1 VILGEKF
8 YARDGLTLAKD
19 LLGCYLI
26 KETEQSKIITKI
38 VETEAY
44 MGPEDK
50 ACHAFNNRRTK
61 RTEVMF
67 GRPGL
72 VYVYLIYGIHNCFNI
87 VAAKEEKPE
96 AVLIRA
102 VEPIEGIE
110 YIRENRVIG
119 SRPDR
124 ELTNGPGKLT
134 EALGINRD
142 YNGLSLTEGKE
153 LYLTIGEDI
162 KESDIKSGPRINI
175 DYADEFTDKD
185 WRFYLDSD
193 FISG

>member
-1 VILGEKF
+1 MILGEKF

-72 VYVYLIYGIHNCFNI
+72 AYVYLIYGIHNCFNI

>member
-1 VILGEKF
+1 
-8 YARDGLTLAKD
+8 
-19 LLGCYLI
+19 
-26 KETEQSKIITKI
+26 
-38 VETEAY
+38 
-44 MGPEDK
+44 
-50 ACHAFNNRRTK
+50 
-61 RTEVMF
+61 MF

-72 VYVYLIYGIHNCFNI
+72 AYVYLIYGIHNCFNI

-185 WRFYLDSD
+185 WRFYLD
-193 FISG
+193 

>member
-1 VILGEKF
+1 MILGEKF